1 MLKKIYKR
9 IFSEKTR
16 IKIRNLL
23 EKNTAFFYLGTQ
35 FECNCCGKTFRK
47 FKSKGN
53 VIRKNAKCP
62 YCGSLERT
70 RVLLFYLEKET
81 VIFTK
86 KDCKVLHFAPEQALF
101 SKFMQQK
108 NMEYTD
114 ADINPNYAK
123 YVFDIEEIPYPNEY
137 FDFIICVHVLGH
149 VTNEQKAIEEL
160 FRVLK
165 PAGQAL
171 IMTLI
176 DKNRE
181 KTFEDI
187 SIVTPKDRLQYYS
200 EQDLARLHGLDF
212 AQRLSHR
219 FNVEEIDYR
228 QKFDKATQQR
238 FSLGDGAREIIFN
251 CTK

>member
-1 MLKKIYKR
+1 MLKKIYKK

-16 IKIRNLL
+16 INIRNLL
-23 EKNTAFFYLGTQ
+23 EKCTAFLYFGNK

-47 FKSKGN
+47 LKSKGN
-53 VIRKNAKCP
+53 ILRKNAKCP

-70 RVLLFYLEKET
+70 RVLLFYLENET
-81 VIFTK
+81 DIFTK
-86 KDCKVLHFAPEQALF
+86 KDCKVLHFAPEHALF
-101 SKFMQQK
+101 SKFNK
-108 NMEYTD
+108 LKTIEYVD
-114 ADINPNYAK
+114 ADINPNYAN
-123 YVFDIEEIPYPNEY
+123 YVFDIEEIPYPNEH
-137 FDFIICVHVLGH
+137 FDYIICMHVLGH

-165 PAGQAL
+165 PQGQAL

-187 SIVTPKDRLQYYS
+187 AVVTPEDKLQHYS
-200 EQDLARLHGLDF
+200 ERDLARLHGLDF
-212 AQRLSHR
+212 AQRLSHC

-228 QKFDKATQQR
+228 QKFAESIQKR
-238 FSLGDGAREIIFN
+238 FALGDGAREIIFN